1 MPNISRDGV
10 NIFYEASGEG
20 PAILL
25 SHGYGATS
33 QMWAGQLEL
42 LSRDHRL
49 IVWDMRGHGRTD
61 SPEDPSCY
69 SEAETV
75 DDMAAILDAEGVER
89 AVIGGLSLGG
99 YMSLAFNVAYPE
111 RTDALMLFDTGPGYN
126 NPKAREGWNT
136 GMAIPR
142 AEALERD
149 GLAALG
155 GSEEVRVSTHRS
167 AAGLARAARG
177 MLAQFDNRII
187 QSLSSIDKPTLVLVG
202 EHDEPFLTGT
212 DYMVNKIPGSTKA
225 VIPNAGH
232 AANIDNP
239 ADFNDAVSSFLE
251 SLPSP

>member
-1 MPNISRDGV
+1 MATIDRDGV
-10 NIFYEASGEG
+10 SIFYEAVGDG
-20 PAILL
+20 PAVLL

-33 QMWAGQLEL
+33 QMWQGQ
-42 LSRDHRL
+42 RDLIAKSHKL
-49 IVWDMRGHGRTD
+49 IVWDMRGHGQTD
-61 SPEDPSCY
+61 SPDDQSCY

-75 DDMAAILDAEGVER
+75 ADMAAILDAEGVDD

-99 YMSLAFNVAYPE
+99 YMSLAFHVAHPA
-111 RTDALMLFDTGPGYN
+111 RTRALMLFDTGPGYN
-126 NPKAREGWNT
+126 NPQAREGWNT

-167 AAGLARAARG
+167 AEGLARAARG

-187 QSLSSIDKPTLVLVG
+187 QSLASIERPTLVLVG
-202 EHDEPFLTGT
+202 ENDEPFLAGT
-212 DYMVNKIPGSTKA
+212 DYMANKIPNSTK
-225 VIPNAGH
+225 VIVPNAGH

-239 ADFNDAVSSFLE
+239 EDFNGAVAEFLSSLE
-251 SLPSP
+251 

>member
-1 MPNISRDGV
+1 MSSVARDGV
-10 NIFYEASGEG
+10 NIFYEARGEG

-42 LSRDHRL
+42 LSRDYRL
-49 IVWDMRGHGRTD
+49 IVWDMRGHGQTD
-61 SPEDPSCY
+61 SPDDPSCY

-75 DDMAAILDAEGVER
+75 EDMAAILDAEGVDS
-89 AVIGGLSLGG
+89 AIIGGLSLGG
-99 YMSLAFNVAYPE
+99 YMSLAFNVAYPQ
-111 RTDALMLFDTGPGYN
+111 RTQALMLFDTGPGYN

-167 AAGLARAARG
+167 AGGLARAARG

-187 QSLSSIDKPTLVLVG
+187 QSLTSIDKPTLVLVG
-202 EHDEPFLTGT
+202 ENDEPFLAGT

-225 VIPNAGH
+225 VIANAGH

-239 ADFNDAVSSFLE
+239 DDFNDAVSSFLT
-251 SLPSP
+251 SIPSP

>member
-1 MPNISRDGV
+1 MATIERDGV
-10 NIFYEASGEG
+10 QIFYEVVGDG
-20 PAILL
+20 PAVLL
-25 SHGYGATS
+25 SHGYGATA
-33 QMWAGQLEL
+33 QMWQGQREL
-42 LSRDHRL
+42 IAQSHKL
-49 IVWDMRGHGRTD
+49 IVWDMRGHGQTD
-61 SPEDPSCY
+61 SPDDQSCY

-75 DDMAAILDAEGVER
+75 ADMAAILDAEGVDD

-99 YMSLAFNVAYPE
+99 YMSLAFHVAHPD
-111 RTDALMLFDTGPGYN
+111 RTRALMLFDTGPGYN

-167 AAGLARAARG
+167 AEGLARAARG

-187 QSLSSIDKPTLVLVG
+187 QSLAGIDKPTLVLVG
-202 EHDEPFLTGT
+202 ERDEPFLAGT
-212 DYMVNKIPGSTKA
+212 DYMANKIPNSTK
-225 VIPNAGH
+225 VVVPNAGH

-239 ADFNDAVSSFLE
+239 DDFNAAVAAFLSSI
-251 SLPSP
+251 PSP